1 MCRTSVWA
9 ARVSVCVCLRCM
21 SARDI
26 RITVAP
32 LLLSDN
38 PGYSAAPVSLHGV
51 VLCESGTQSLENKYT
66 VQVALMWPIFCIFI
80 WVKSGCV

>member
-1 MCRTSVWA
+1 
-9 ARVSVCVCLRCM
+9 M

-38 PGYSAAPVSLHGV
+38 PGYSTAPVSLRGV

-66 VQVALMWPIFCIFI
+66 VQVALMWPSLCKFI
-80 WVKSGCV
+80 CLKSGFV